1 MIYVLLDVNLQIC
14 DKSFNKTPQGY
25 LQVQGII
32 SRSGKQDYFAGELG
46 LNDRMPHERISL
58 ERPIAE
64 VTDSISVASFLNM
77 PITDEHPEGG
87 KVGPENF
94 SKFSKGT
101 VTDAEPTDS
110 GHVKCSMIIYDA
122 SLIRKIEGGKTELS
136 AGYTAE
142 LEFSDDGKTA
152 IQRKIRGNHVAFV
165 DAARCGKECSIFD
178 NKPMEETNMA
188 KLNIDGVEYEVSDSV
203 APIINK
209 TVKKL
214 EKVEKS
220 LIDSQAEVSKQKALA
235 DAAEEKA
242 KAAEKK
248 LEDEEEDDEEKKMEN
263 EKKIQDAVNARL
275 GTLISASKFL
285 KDYDPTGKSL
295 LEIKTDVLN
304 DAMPELDLTD
314 KDEMYVNTRFDI
326 LVEDQDLKGS
336 SKLEKGLMDHM
347 NTDINDGESGD
358 MVAKARAAKIA
369 RNNGGDK

>member
-1 MIYVLLDVNLQIC
+1 MIYVLVDVKLQIC
-14 DKSFNKTPQGY
+14 DKSFKKTPQGY

-46 LNDRMPHERISL
+46 LNDRQPNERISL
-58 ERPIAE
+58 DRPVSE
-64 VTDSISVASFLNM
+64 VTDSISVGSFLNM

-87 KVGPENF
+87 KVTPDNF
-94 SKFSKGT
+94 SRFSKGT
-101 VTDAEPTDS
+101 VTDANPTDS
-110 GHVKCSMIIYDA
+110 GKVKAEMIIYDA

-220 LIDSQAEVSKQKALA
+220 LADSQAEVSKQKALT

-242 KAAEKK
+242 EAAEKK
-248 LEDEEEDDEEKKMEN
+248 LEDEEEDDEKKMEN
-263 EKKIQDAVNARL
+263 EKKIQDAVNSRL
-275 GTLISASKFL
+275 ATLISASKFL
-285 KDYDPTGKSL
+285 KDYDPTNKTL

-326 LVEDQDLKGS
+326 LVEDQSLKGS
-336 SKLEKGLMDHM
+336 NKLEKGLMDHM
-347 NTDINDGESGD
+347 DADFEDSDD